1 MEFTEELRA
10 LSSRPCLPA
19 DRCEYSAAVLFY
31 ALMPASSCPARG
43 RGLMKLAEKN
53 ANKMRAMRISA
64 PILLPPSLS
73 PSLSRRRARRRQ
85 RF

>member
-1 MEFTEELRA
+1 
-10 LSSRPCLPA
+10 
-19 DRCEYSAAVLFY
+19 
-31 ALMPASSCPARG
+31 
-43 RGLMKLAEKN
+43 MKLAEKN

-64 PILLPPSLS
+64 PILLSPSLS